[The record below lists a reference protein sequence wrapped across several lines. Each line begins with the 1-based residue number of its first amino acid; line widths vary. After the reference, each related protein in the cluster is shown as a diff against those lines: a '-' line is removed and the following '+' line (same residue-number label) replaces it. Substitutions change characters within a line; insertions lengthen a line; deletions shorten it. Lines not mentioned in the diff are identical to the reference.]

1 MRTVIRLFTM
11 SQLFDHLL
19 HFAYRQYTVEPD
31 RMMTCDRC
39 QPVPLQIRNAPTRLM
54 KELDYGKGYQY
65 AHDTADKLTD
75 MQCLPDALLGREY
88 YRPTEQG
95 VEGKFKARLEQ
106 IKDWKKKQK

>member
-39 QPVPLQIRNAPTRLM
+39 QPVPLQIL
-54 KELDYGKGYQY
+54 G
-65 AHDTADKLTD
+65 TD
-75 MQCLPDALLGREY
+75 FAAVFP
-88 YRPTEQG
+88 
-95 VEGKFKARLEQ
+95 Q
-106 IKDWKKKQK
+106 IQHVL